1 MIRRLFGPGR
11 FALGVA
17 ATALLLAACGA
28 GADGTPSGSTGA
40 GPSPVSVTKDQA
52 LAKMVPA
59 DVAADGKIVVGTD
72 ASYAPNE
79 FAGADG
85 QTIIGMDVDL
95 GKAIAQ
101 KLGLT
106 AEFHNSAFGGILP
119 GLQAGKY
126 EWGMSSFTINPD
138 RIRTVDMVSYFTAG
152 TRAAVARGNPE
163 HVSLDNLCGKAVGVQ
178 NGTVQF
184 DDLSARNQKCQTE
197 GKPPIAV
204 ISLQA
209 QTDVTLALSAKRV
222 VAMLAD
228 GPVINYAIAQSDGGL
243 EALGGQY
250 DTAPYGI
257 AIAKNRG
264 EFARAVRSAVQAL
277 IDDGTYTKII
287 NKWGGAEGGIKS
299 SQINPASG

>member
-1 MIRRLFGPGR
+1 MIRELFGRGR

-17 ATALLLAACGA
+17 ASALLLAACGA
-28 GADGTPSGSTGA
+28 GGAPSGSAGA
-40 GPSPVSVTKDQA
+40 GPSPVSVAKDEA
-52 LAKMVPA
+52 LARMVPA

-79 FAGADG
+79 FTDADG

-106 AEFHNSAFGGILP
+106 AEFHNGAFSGILP

-152 TRAAVARGNPE
+152 TKAAVVRGNPE
-163 HVSLDNLCGKAVGVQ
+163 HVSLDDLCGKAVGVQ

-184 DDLSARNQKCQTE
+184 DDLSARSQKCQAE

-204 ISLQA
+204 TSLQA

-228 GPVINYAIAQSDGGL
+228 SPVINYAIAQSGGGL

-264 EFARAVRSAVQAL
+264 EFARAVRGAVQAL
-277 IDDGTYTKII
+277 IDDGTYSEII
-287 NKWGGAEGGIKS
+287 EKWGGAEGGIRS
-299 SQINPASG
+299 SQINPASGR